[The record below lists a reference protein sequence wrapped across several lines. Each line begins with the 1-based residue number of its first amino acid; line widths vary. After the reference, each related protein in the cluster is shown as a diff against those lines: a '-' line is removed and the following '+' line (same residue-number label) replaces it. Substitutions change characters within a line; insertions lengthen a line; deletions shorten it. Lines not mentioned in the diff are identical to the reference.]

1 MANFE
6 SNQSLKTT
14 SGKVPLGSGS
24 ILGNQLLRPRA
35 AIPDNARNTSAD
47 ELVPFEI
54 GFNHVGLCVRELL
67 IIGTSVLLLSL
78 RAKTP
83 QIMRVRV
90 QGGTS

>member
-1 MANFE
+1 
-6 SNQSLKTT
+6 
-14 SGKVPLGSGS
+14 
-24 ILGNQLLRPRA
+24 
-35 AIPDNARNTSAD
+35 
-47 ELVPFEI
+47 LVPFEI